1 MIAQDV
7 LDLARHSEL
16 GNTAFKILSDENTA
30 AIVSFINMGMIELY
44 KRFVLRT
51 EELILELEDNVTM
64 YTLPS
69 DFMYIIEAY
78 KEVYEYSQFIQ
89 KQIPVNDEDSPESIF
104 FPNHTQIQVPAP
116 STGAFIS
123 IIYVAKPQKVTVA
136 ALDQELDL
144 PEVLIE
150 CLLHYIGYRGHLSI
164 RGDGQSENNAHFARF
179 ERSVV
184 KAKELSVT
192 TATDSYGMSERL
204 SNRGFV

>member
-16 GNTAFKILSDENTA
+16 SNTAFKILSDENTA

-44 KRFVLRT
+44 KRFVLKT
-51 EELILELEDNVTM
+51 EELVLELEDNVTT
-64 YTLPS
+64 YALPS
-69 DFMYIIEAY
+69 DFMYVISAC
-78 KEVYEYSQFIQ
+78 KEVYEYSQFKQ
-89 KQIPVNDEDSPESIF
+89 KEIPINDEYNPESIF
-104 FPNHTQIQVPAP
+104 FPNHLQIQVPAP

-123 IIYVAKPQKVTVA
+123 VIYVAKPQKVIVA
-136 ALDQELDL
+136 NLDQELDL

-184 KAKELSVT
+184 KAKELNVT
-192 TATDSYGMSERL
+192 TATDSYNMSERL